1 MRRAMLHP
9 LSISGISFEHF
20 TGIGNTPAFS
30 ALLVSEM
37 NPYEIPPWAG
47 GISHLGPSVTCGISH
62 EIPGHRWDT
71 SWDLGGI
78 SQPKS
83 FRSRDQVEN
92 DFFRC
97 EELSQSARY
106 PAPSPAEGGRNHGT
120 CAVPCHQL
128 PVPYPR
134 GPLFIARRSH
144 PCRWCIV
151 ANGTRQGLVAVRRAQ
166 FSRGRNST
174 ASERMRFRDRGCWKE
189 HRSVE
194 AGRLSELSLS
204 SPQPA
209 A

>member
-20 TGIGNTPAFS
+20 TGIGNTAAFS

-37 NPYEIPPWAG
+37 NPYEIPLCGG
-47 GISHLGPSVTCGISH
+47 GISHLDPSVICGISH

-83 FRSRDQVEN
+83 FRSRDRVEN

-106 PAPSPAEGGRNHGT
+106 PAPEPGRGRPEPWNLRCTLSPVT
-120 CAVPCHQL
+120 CTLSPWAALPRSPESSLLLVHRREWDKTRPCCSTTGAV
-128 PVPYPR
+128 
-134 GPLFIARRSH
+134 FS
-144 PCRWCIV
+144 
-151 ANGTRQGLVAVRRAQ
+151 RAQ
-166 FSRGRNST
+166 FNC
-174 ASERMRFRDRGCWKE
+174 FRT
-189 HRSVE
+189 HAIS
-194 AGRLSELSLS
+194 
-204 SPQPA
+204 
-209 A
+209 